1 MSELAYIIGGHVT
14 FIAVIGLLFTWHPRP
29 PEYRICK
36 WPTKWFVYGVAFL
49 LLGWL
54 TS

>member
-1 MSELAYIIGGHVT
+1 MSELALIIGGYMI
-14 FIAVIGLLFTWHPRP
+14 FIAVVGFFVTWRPRP
-29 PEYRICK
+29 PEYRIYK